1 MKRVLRR
8 FVRNGWV
15 HGLAM
20 LSLFLVTSRAGAEIR
35 GTYLETRSCQV
46 YTGPCFANSEIGLTG
61 NDAILAWSVDEGTYQ
76 QTDLAGLSVVM
87 VLRANDTLANAG
99 IGDPTEVRSMII
111 VDENASSAQRDAL
124 VEFVKSR
131 TGRAG
136 ENVVAVKSAPIV
148 MKLDQVELT
157 GELRAGS
164 MVKLTTRKAR
174 KGDCICSNE
183 IAYYPPLTELRNFV
197 PGVSMEAE
205 FNGRGLG
212 IKWSTPNSRSAYMG
226 VFEQS

>member
-20 LSLFLVTSRAGAEIR
+20 LSLCLVTSRAGAEIR

>member
-1 MKRVLRR
+1 
-8 FVRNGWV
+8 
-15 HGLAM
+15 M
-20 LSLFLVTSRAGAEIR
+20 LLTSTAGAEIR

-61 NDAILAWSVDEGTYQ
+61 NDAILAWSVEEGAFQ
-76 QTDLAGLSVVM
+76 QTDLSGLSVVM

-99 IGDPTEVRSMII
+99 ISDPTEVRAMII
-111 VDENASSAQRDAL
+111 VDENASSAQHDAL
-124 VEFVKSR
+124 VDFVKSR
-131 TGRAG
+131 TGPAG
-136 ENVVAVKSAPIV
+136 KNVVAIKTAPIV
-148 MKLDQVELT
+148 MKLDRVELT

-183 IAYYPPLTELRNFV
+183 IAYYPPLTELQNFV